1 LLNFKDKR
9 FIGALQQFCTV
20 DINQNHRLKACTQD
34 LRPGYALSC
43 MMEHVHEI
51 DQGSRCFQFLLRV
64 EKVAFSDFALI
75 APFVE
80 HCAAIIKQ
88 LGCGQLTKPS
98 LHQNVRVPHSQ
109 GFSNFLISLYISHHF
124 SLPLLSHYNQY

>member
-1 LLNFKDKR
+1 M
-9 FIGALQQFCTV
+9 
-20 DINQNHRLKACTQD
+20 NQNSRLKACSQD

-43 MMEHVHEI
+43 MMEHVHEV

-88 LGCGQLTKPS
+88 LGCGQLTRPS

-109 GFSNFLISLYISHHF
+109 GFTLIKIILKVYLNLRF
-124 SLPLLSHYNQY
+124 NLGMPYFKYC